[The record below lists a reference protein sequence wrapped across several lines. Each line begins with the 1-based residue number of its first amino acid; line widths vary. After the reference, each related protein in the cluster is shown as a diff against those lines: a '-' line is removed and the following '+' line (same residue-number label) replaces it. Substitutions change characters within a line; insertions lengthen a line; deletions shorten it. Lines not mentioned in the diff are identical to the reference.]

1 MDPNDNIKTLCIANP
16 NTYNK
21 TAGCVKKP
29 RFRRRGMLYLYS
41 VLRSW
46 CNLRCQLIVHLP
58 AAGNLYQRMELAS
71 MRTLSLHKALR
82 EGLSKQQS
90 RPLAVRTNR
99 PSSQA
104 AFRRRIRPSSQAVFP
119 RSSDRLLIQVWYL
132 RKTLLGPHQ
141 RLQSVSFH
149 NSVTV
154 SFAIPIHD
162 THLQTFEIPVIC

>member
-1 MDPNDNIKTLCIANP
+1 MITLKHYALQILILTTRLLVALKNLGSEGGICSISTQCCDPGAICDVSLLCISQLQATSTKGWNLHQCERFP
-16 NTYNK
+16 YTRPFEKACQNNK
-21 TAGCVKKP
+21 AD
-29 RFRRRGMLYLYS
+29 
-41 VLRSW
+41 
-46 CNLRCQLIVHLP
+46 
-58 AAGNLYQRMELAS
+58 
-71 MRTLSLHKALR
+71 
-82 EGLSKQQS
+82 
-90 RPLAVRTNR
+90 RTNR
-99 PSSQA
+99 PSSQT

-162 THLQTFEIPVIC
+162 IHLQTFEIPVITSQ